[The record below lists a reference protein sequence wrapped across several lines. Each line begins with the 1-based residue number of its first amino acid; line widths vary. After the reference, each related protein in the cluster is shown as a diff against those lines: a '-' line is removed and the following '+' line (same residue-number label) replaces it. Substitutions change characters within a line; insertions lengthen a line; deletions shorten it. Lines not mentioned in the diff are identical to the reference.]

1 LIKRVIGLPGETVTI
16 ANGQVAING
25 QPIDEPY
32 LNGLPTQCF
41 QNCTITLGAGQYFV
55 LGDNR
60 PNSLDSRSFGP
71 VTADNIIGQV
81 VLRYWPLDKL
91 EIYP

>member
-1 LIKRVIGLPGETVTI
+1 MLSELHCH
-16 ANGQVAING
+16 A
-25 QPIDEPY
+25 
-32 LNGLPTQCF
+32 
-41 QNCTITLGAGQYFV
+41 GADQYFV

-60 PNSLDSRSFGP
+60 SNSLDSRSFGP

-81 VLRYWPLDKL
+81 ILRYWPLDKI